1 MKEVMYLTVQAV
13 LKTELTSRE
22 EIIKEV
28 EEEAIVIVSDTR
40 NVQFLESKII
50 ITNIQNPK
58 N

>member
-13 LKTELTSRE
+13 LKTKLTSRE

-28 EEEAIVIVSDTR
+28 EEESIVIVSDTR